1 MMKKKKKKK
10 KKKKT
15 ADPPHLALL
24 DDALVSCGPIQLA
37 CSLLFALITCLCISR
52 VLVRHRAW
60 VAIAQ
65 CKMCLYCSF
74 ILEIL
79 CVKQTILGPGKL
91 AGFCSSF
98 LVVFTCVFV
107 AIALNRCY
115 RSLNPQSPRDSRPVL
130 FVSSNDQMMMD
141 EEEEEEEDR

>member
-1 MMKKKKKKK
+1 MK

-24 DDALVSCGPIQLA
+24 DDALVSCGPIQVA
-37 CSLLFALITCLCISR
+37 CSLLFALITCLLLFSCFGASPGVGR
-52 VLVRHRAW
+52 YRAMQD
-60 VAIAQ
+60 VS
-65 CKMCLYCSF
+65 LLF

-91 AGFCSSF
+91 AGFCSSC

-115 RSLNPQSPRDSRPVL
+115 RSLNPQSPRDSRV
-130 FVSSNDQMMMD
+130 VCSCAQMTTK
-141 EEEEEEEDR
+141 